1 MLRNT
6 LTLLLFIA
14 VSAVP
19 FAHAQ
24 EASKKKEEAKDEAEV
39 VTENQVAVLNTTM
52 GEIVIQFYAEDCPK
66 TTANFIKLAN
76 KKFYDG
82 TTFHRVITG
91 FVVQGGDPLSKDS
104 ERYNDGQG
112 DPGYTV
118 PAEIKHKHKRGAVA
132 AARLP
137 DSFNPQKDSNGCQ
150 FYIVVKA
157 QPSLDDNY
165 TVFGEIIVGMDIV
178 DKIVAVR
185 KDARDN
191 PIEPVVMTTVRIV
204 DIEEIQ
210 KKAKKE
216 KKDEKGDK
224 S

>member
-1 MLRNT
+1 
-6 LTLLLFIA
+6 
-14 VSAVP
+14 
-19 FAHAQ
+19 
-24 EASKKKEEAKDEAEV
+24 
-39 VTENQVAVLNTTM
+39 M

-66 TTANFIKLAN
+66 ATENFIKLAN

-82 TTFHRVITG
+82 TTFHRVIPG
-91 FVVQGGDPLSKDS
+91 FVVQGGDPQSKDS
-104 ERYNDGQG
+104 ERSNDGQG
-112 DPGYTV
+112 GPGYTV

-137 DSFNPQKDSNGCQ
+137 DSVNPKKESSGSQ
-150 FYIVVKA
+150 FYIAVKA
-157 QPSLDDNY
+157 LPSLDDNY